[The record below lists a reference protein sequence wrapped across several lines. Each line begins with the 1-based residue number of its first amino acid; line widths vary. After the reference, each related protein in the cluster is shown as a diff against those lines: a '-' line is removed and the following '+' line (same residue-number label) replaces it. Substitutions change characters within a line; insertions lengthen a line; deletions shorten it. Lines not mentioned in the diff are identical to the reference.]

1 MKSLVAYFSR
11 ADKNY
16 VNGNIV
22 DLPVGN
28 TEIIANKI
36 KDLTDSDIFTI
47 KTMKPYPADYRKT
60 VDIAREELNND
71 LRPELA
77 GDLDSIDEYDV
88 IYIGYPNWCGTMP
101 MAVFHFLESHDF
113 SGKILVPFCTHEGS
127 GFGGSI
133 YDIQRLCP
141 KAKVLEGIAIRGSEV
156 SSPAAENNLKE
167 YLETVSLIN

>member
-1 MKSLVAYFSR
+1 MIMKSLVAYFSR

-36 KDLTDSDIFTI
+36 KDLTNSDIFTI

-77 GDLDSIDEYDV
+77 GNLDSIDEYDV
-88 IYIGYPNWCGTMP
+88 IYIGYPNFLIIGQFYREIIFERERGSFTK
-101 MAVFHFLESHDF
+101 HFTQQFLFAFERTNQFIDRTKCAHTGNILESFGPFDCKQAPF
-113 SGKILVPFCTHEGS
+113 FVDTSGVS
-127 GFGGSI
+127 G
-133 YDIQRLCP
+133 
-141 KAKVLEGIAIRGSEV
+141 
-156 SSPAAENNLKE
+156 
-167 YLETVSLIN
+167 